1 MRLYLRLLLICY
13 THWKKIIDIF
23 DYYYYYLYYVHV
35 MPIFKQA
42 KNSGVHR
49 HAVCQEASKALSRR
63 CSYATILFLLSGVT
77 F

>member
-13 THWKKIIDIF
+13 TSWKKMIDIF